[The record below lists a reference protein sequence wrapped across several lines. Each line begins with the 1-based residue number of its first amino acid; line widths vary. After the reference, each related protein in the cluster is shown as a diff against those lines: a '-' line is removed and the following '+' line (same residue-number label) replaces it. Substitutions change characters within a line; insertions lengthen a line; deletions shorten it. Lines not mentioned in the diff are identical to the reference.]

1 MLLNAD
7 VVEGF
12 VGSILASKF
21 DTPVKSPKFHR
32 EGWKLFTSKDRMVAL
47 AAPRGHAKT
56 TGMTVSYGLASLL
69 FRERK
74 FMLLVSDTESQAA
87 MFLGYFKE
95 QLQENT
101 ALVEL
106 FGLKRNDKGQ
116 VQFEK
121 ETETDIIVE
130 MDDGHKFRVIA
141 KGAEQKLRGLIW
153 NGTRPDIILCDD
165 MENDELVMNK
175 DRREKMRKWF
185 YSALLPCISSKG
197 IIRVVGTILHMDSL
211 LERLMPKPYSK
222 ESVQEPLK
230 LWSHKKIN
238 GWTSVKYRAHNDD
251 YTAILWPEKMDQT
264 AEEAN
269 LPDGVAYLKQLKENY
284 IGMGMPDVYS
294 QEYLNIPL
302 DETIAYF
309 KRADFLARTDED
321 EQLPLSYYIT
331 ADLAISEADRADYSV
346 FIIAGVDEFRRIH
359 IVQVIRE
366 RLDGREI
373 VDLILDLQRVYQPE
387 IFGIEEMQVSKSIG
401 PFLYEEMLLTNTYPN
416 VLKLKHG
423 GKDKIARARSIQ
435 ARMRAKSVKFD
446 KGADW
451 YQSFED
457 ELTRFP
463 RDVHDD
469 QVDAFAYL
477 GLLLNTLVEA
487 PTEEELAEE
496 EYFDELEESG
506 YNYGGRSVTTGY

>member
-1 MLLNAD
+1 
-7 VVEGF
+7 
-12 VGSILASKF
+12 
-21 DTPVKSPKFHR
+21 
-32 EGWKLFTSKDRMVAL
+32 
-47 AAPRGHAKT
+47 
-56 TGMTVSYGLASLL
+56 
-69 FRERK
+69 
-74 FMLLVSDTESQAA
+74 MLLVSDTESQAA

-106 FGLKRNDKGQ
+106 FGLKRNEKGL
-116 VQFEK
+116 VQFVK

-130 MDDGHKFRVIA
+130 MEDGHKFRVIA

-211 LERLMPKPYSK
+211 LERLMPKPYDRFSH
-222 ESVQEPLK
+222 QDGLR
-230 LWSHKKIN
+230 LWSESRRN
-238 GWTSVKYRAHNDD
+238 GWTSIKYKAHNEDFSQV
-251 YTAILWPEKMDQT
+251 LWPEKHSK
-264 AEEAN
+264 ES
-269 LPDGVAYLKQLKENY
+269 LKQKQQEY
-284 IGMGMPDVYS
+284 AGMGMPDVYS
-294 QEYLNIPL
+294 QEYLNVPL
-302 DETIAYF
+302 DESVAYF
-309 KRADFLARTDED
+309 KRNDFEHITED
-321 EQLPLSYYIT
+321 DAKLPLTYYVT

-346 FIIAGVDEFRRIH
+346 FIIAGMDEFRRIH
-359 IVQVIRE
+359 VKNVIRE

-373 VDLILDLQRVYQPE
+373 VDTLLNIQRVYDPE
-387 IFGIEEMQVSKSIG
+387 IVGIEEMQVSKAIG
-401 PFLYEEMLLTNTYPN
+401 PFLNEEMVRENTY
-416 VLKLKHG
+416 LSLIKLKHG

-451 YQSFED
+451 YQAFEE

-463 RDVHDD
+463 RDTHDD

-487 PTEEELAEE
+487 PTQEELEEE
-496 EYFDELEESG
+496 EYFMDLEQSG
-506 YNYGGRSVTTGY
+506 TNLNGRSLVTGY

>member
-1 MLLNAD
+1 
-7 VVEGF
+7 
-12 VGSILASKF
+12 
-21 DTPVKSPKFHR
+21 
-32 EGWKLFTSKDRMVAL
+32 
-47 AAPRGHAKT
+47 
-56 TGMTVSYGLASLL
+56 
-69 FRERK
+69 
-74 FMLLVSDTESQAA
+74 MLLVSDTESQAA

-106 FGLKRNDKGQ
+106 FGLKRNEKGL
-116 VQFEK
+116 VQFVK

-130 MDDGHKFRVIA
+130 MEDGHKFRVIA

-211 LERLMPKPYSK
+211 LERLMPKPYDRFSH
-222 ESVQEPLK
+222 QDGLR
-230 LWSHKKIN
+230 LWSEARRN
-238 GWTSVKYRAHNDD
+238 GWTSIKYKAHNEDFSQV
-251 YTAILWPEKMDQT
+251 LWPEKHSK
-264 AEEAN
+264 ES
-269 LPDGVAYLKQLKENY
+269 LKQKQQEY
-284 IGMGMPDVYS
+284 AGMGMPDVYS
-294 QEYLNIPL
+294 QEYLNVPL
-302 DETIAYF
+302 DESVAYF
-309 KRADFLARTDED
+309 KRNDFEHITED
-321 EQLPLSYYIT
+321 DAKLPLTYYVT

-346 FIIAGVDEFRRIH
+346 FIIAGMDEFRRIH
-359 IVQVIRE
+359 VKNVIRE

-373 VDLILDLQRVYQPE
+373 VDTLLNIQRVYDPE
-387 IFGIEEMQVSKSIG
+387 IVGIEEMQVSKAIG
-401 PFLYEEMLLTNTYPN
+401 PFLNEEMVRENTY
-416 VLKLKHG
+416 LSLIKLKHG

-451 YQSFED
+451 YQAFEE

-463 RDVHDD
+463 RDTHDD

-487 PTEEELAEE
+487 PTQEELEEE
-496 EYFDELEESG
+496 EYFMDLEQSG
-506 YNYGGRSVTTGY
+506 TNLNGRSLICGY